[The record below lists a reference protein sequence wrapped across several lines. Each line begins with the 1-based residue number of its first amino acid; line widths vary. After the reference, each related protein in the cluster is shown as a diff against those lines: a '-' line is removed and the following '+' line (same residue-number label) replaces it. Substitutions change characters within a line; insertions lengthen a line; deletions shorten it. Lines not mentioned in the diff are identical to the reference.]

1 MPRYAAIDIGSNSIR
16 MLAAEVAPGS
26 AVRILASEREV
37 TRLGESVFR
46 TGSISRGGHEPDLRG
61 ARQNGGAVQGAG
73 GRRRPGGGHLR
84 ASATRGTRRSS
95 WSAPPRRLAGR
106 WKSISGREEARLI
119 HLGVLSRWPQ
129 PGKRVLIVD
138 IGGGSVEIIA
148 ARTAAWWRPSPSRS
162 EPCVCARSFWPA
174 IRPLRAQLHQMR
186 EFIQEKLADASRR
199 FGDGRWDRA
208 IATSATASAVACAIG
223 GVPRSKRD
231 HVDRLRVATAQVRRL
246 YKKLSVLDLAGR
258 RGVTGIGPRR
268 AEIIVPGVGVLL
280 EILER
285 LQLPSVYY
293 SAAGV
298 RDGIVADLAA
308 RGVGVELAR
317 LSRDQRREVERMSVR
332 YGGSLKHARKVAA
345 LAHVLFNSLLPL
357 HQLPPAF
364 GKLLEA
370 AAYLHDIG
378 HYVSDLSHH
387 KHSYYLVA
395 NSDMP
400 GFTNR
405 ERELI
410 ANLCRYHRKA
420 LPAFSHLNIRSLDAE
435 ERRALLRLIPLL
447 RVADSLD
454 RSHDQRVESLECQV
468 RDGQVVLELAS
479 RSDIDLEGWAAE
491 RAGEAF
497 RQVYEVPVA
506 IRASKV
512 NP

>member
-46 TGSISRGGHEPDLRG
+46 TGSISEEAMSLTCAVLAKMA
-61 ARQNGGAVQGAG
+61 ARYKALEVAGVRAVATSSARDARNQAEF
-73 GRRRPGGGHLR
+73 LER
-84 ASATRGTRRSS
+84 ASQAIGG
-95 WSAPPRRLAGR
+95 PVEVV
-106 WKSISGREEARLI
+106 SGREEARLI

-148 ARTAAWWRPSPSRS
+148 AEDGRMIEAVS
-162 EPCVCARSFWPA
+162 
-174 IRPLRAQLHQMR
+174 RPLGAVRLREIFLAGDPPTPRQLHQMR

-199 FGDGRWDRA
+199 FGNGRWDRV

-231 HVDRLRVATAQVRRL
+231 HIDRLRVATAQVRRL

-285 LQLPSVYY
+285 LRLPSVYY

-332 YGGSLKHARKVAA
+332 YGGSLKHARKVAT

>member
-46 TGSISRGGHEPDLRG
+46 SGSISEEAMSLTCAVLAKMAAQYKALEVAGVRAVATSSVRD
-61 ARQNGGAVQGAG
+61 ARNQAEF
-73 GRRRPGGGHLR
+73 LDR
-84 ASATRGTRRSS
+84 ASQAI
-95 WSAPPRRLAGR
+95 GR
-106 WKSISGREEARLI
+106 PAEVVSGREEARLI

-148 ARTAAWWRPSPSRS
+148 AEDGRMLEAVSK
-162 EPCVCARSFWPA
+162 
-174 IRPLRAQLHQMR
+174 PLGAVRLREILLAGDPPTPRQLHQMR
-186 EFIQEKLADASRR
+186 EFIQEKLADTFRR
-199 FGDGRWDRA
+199 FGSGRWDRA

-231 HVDRLRVATAQVRRL
+231 HIDRLRVATAQVRRL

-285 LQLPSVYY
+285 LRLPSVYY

-317 LSRDQRREVERMSVR
+317 LSRDQRREVEGMSLR

-420 LPAFSHLNIRSLDAE
+420 LPGSTHLNIRSLNAE

-506 IRASKV
+506 IRAAKV
-512 NP
+512 NL